1 MNLPKNV
8 LQLIREYSK
17 PLTRVNWRD
26 GVQHALFIHECIIM
40 KYITRQIKNEITK
53 FRTSAL
59 FQLKFGPTIFNVDQ
73 EYIQHYGEELLY
85 YITYFDKPAYINFYT
100 YAKKFLKPTSKFYY
114 KSYFV
119 NSKKYYEYVFIK
131 N

>member
-1 MNLPKNV
+1 MLPIRA
-8 LQLIREYSK
+8 LFLIREYSK
-17 PLTRVNWRD
+17 PITHPNWRQ
-26 GVQHALFIHECIIM
+26 GTSHALLLKQSPIM
-40 KYITRQIKNEITK
+40 KYIIRQIKNEITN
-53 FRTSAL
+53 FRTSNL
-59 FQLKFGPTIFNVDQ
+59 LQFKFGPTIFIPDQ
-73 EYIQHYGEELLY
+73 QYIQQYGEELLY
-85 YITYFDKPAYINFYT
+85 HIIYFDKPAYINFYT